1 MTGRNPPLSC
11 AKVSIPLGM
20 LLGLSTLVAAA
31 QTAPGPPKFDIAGAC
46 RDTAAQHDAA
56 SRPAVM
62 KSCVDSETKARKEL
76 EAKWSRF
83 DPAARTTCMG
93 TVAVGGSVKPVYSEL
108 IGCIEMRTR

>member
-1 MTGRNPPLSC
+1 MTGRNPPPSF

-31 QTAPGPPKFDIAGAC
+31 QTAPGLPKFDIAGAC
-46 RDTAAQHDAA
+46 RDTAAQHAAA